1 MERNLQDLFRRE
13 RPRILSSLRQGHLQ
27 HVFLWDPEVLD
38 QIYQQCWQECTAV
51 VTQLL
56 ASGTSTALSQHHDST
71 LLTQPLDEAGP
82 SNSYSPMQPG
92 PTTLPQQNGMDLN
105 QLQGQHP
112 FTNQGYLPFYHPSG
126 NIELDHSY
134 NNMGSTGLSSMDYY
148 APPEQTD
155 AGYAGAMLD
164 SGFPPSTRLY

>member
-1 MERNLQDLFRRE
+1 MERNLRDRFCCE

-27 HVFLWDPEVLD
+27 TVFPWDPDVLD

-56 ASGTSTALSQHHDST
+56 ASGTSTALSQHHANT
-71 LLTQPLDEAGP
+71 PLTQPLDEAGP
-82 SNSYSPMQPG
+82 SNPYSPVQPW

-112 FTNQGYLPFYHPSG
+112 FMGQGYLSFYQPSG
-126 NIELDHSY
+126 NIEPDHSY
-134 NNMGSTGLSSMDYY
+134 NNMGSTGLTSMGYY
-148 APPEQTD
+148 APPEQPD
-155 AGYAGAMLD
+155 AGYAGPMLD
-164 SGFPPSTRLY
+164 FGFPPSARLC